1 MKRTFIISTGL
12 RLIVEWLA
20 IYVLIGSMIGRWSII
35 TWVLC
40 ICSIYFGMF
49 LGARVLKY
57 FPTCADGI
65 ALVISGIACI
75 LCAIP
80 YHELN
85 TVDVVVACA
94 CSGLMVEAFGG
105 HILWR

>member
-1 MKRTFIISTGL
+1 MRKTFIISTGL
-12 RLIVEWLA
+12 RLIAEWLA
-20 IYVLIGSMIGRWSII
+20 IYVLISSLTGRCSII
-35 TWVLC
+35 TGVLC
-40 ICSIYFGMF
+40 VCSIDLGMF

-57 FPTCADGI
+57 LPTCADGI

-75 LCAIP
+75 LCTIP

-85 TVDVVVACA
+85 IVDVVVACA
-94 CSGLMVEAFGG
+94 CSGLMVESFGG